1 MRVLEGTMQL
11 ETYGVRVAEH
21 YACVLFD
28 KKTGAI
34 AHIHESITFEGVTPP
49 SKDDVASRAIELARE
64 YTTKLPGIKVDR
76 LEVLHVRP
84 EELIEG
90 ESLKVDLKS
99 RRLVLAAKR
108 KSPRG
113 SKKRLLS
120 RK

>member
-1 MRVLEGTMQL
+1 MQL
-11 ETYGVRVAEH
+11 ETSDVRVAEH

-34 AHIHESITFEGVTPP
+34 AHIHESITFEGATPP

-64 YTTKLPGIKVDR
+64 YATKLPGIKVDR

-84 EELIEG
+84 DELIEG
-90 ESLKVDLKS
+90 SLKVDTKS
-99 RRLVLAAKR
+99 RKLVLLSPKR
-108 KSPRG
+108 KSTRG
-113 SKKRLLS
+113 EKKRSLS